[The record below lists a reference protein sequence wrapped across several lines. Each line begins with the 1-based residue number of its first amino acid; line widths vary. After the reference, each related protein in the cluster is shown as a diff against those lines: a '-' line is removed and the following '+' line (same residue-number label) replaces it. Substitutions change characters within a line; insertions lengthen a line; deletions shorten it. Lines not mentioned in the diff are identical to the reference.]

1 MFYERVLEVG
11 KRNRMARLIHIIYSS
26 AANAHFGPEELL
38 ALLGSA
44 RRKNTGLNISGML
57 LHIEGSFLQVIEGHE
72 SDIDALFETIS
83 QDPRH
88 GNIVSIVR
96 ESIPRRAFSDWSMGF
111 ADISREDLE
120 QVSGWNDFL
129 SNPDAVRS
137 LVPGRAQKLLTAFK
151 DGRWRSKAPRT
162 TPTAPLVAAKAPATP
177 RLEGMGVA
185 FQPIIS
191 ASQRSVVSYEALT
204 WDLRMQ
210 REFTTADQGA
220 EVLGAI
226 EDEARKRAMLI
237 SDQLGADFGIN
248 INVRP
253 ISANDAVAKMQSI
266 IDQAKAQNLPNRSI
280 TLELNQDYL
289 NTDLNSIITIVQD
302 CKENGMKICLDD
314 FGAGRSDLNRM
325 EMSQPNSIALNA
337 QLVRDIDKNGTKQAI
352 IRGLV
357 QTCDDLGIDIIAK
370 HVETQSEFDWLV
382 SEGLDLFQG
391 GFFGNPKLDELPT
404 DLRIPV

>member
-1 MFYERVLEVG
+1 MP
-11 KRNRMARLIHIIYSS
+11 RLIHLVYSS
-26 AANAHFGPEELL
+26 AARTHFGPAELL
-38 ALLGSA
+38 TLLGNS
-44 RRKNTGLNISGML
+44 RSKNTGRNITGML

-88 GNIVSIVR
+88 GNIVTIVR

-120 QVSGWNDFL
+120 EASGWNDFM
-129 SNPDAVRS
+129 SNPDALRS
-137 LVPGRAQKLLTAFK
+137 LVPGRAKKLLTAFK

-162 TPTAPLVAAKAPATP
+162 TPVPPVATANVGASPQFD
-177 RLEGMGVA
+177 GMGVA
-185 FQPIIS
+185 FQPIVS
-191 ASQRSVVSYEALT
+191 ASQRSVISYEALT
-204 WDLRMQ
+204 WDIRTQ
-210 REFTTADQGA
+210 RELTTADQGS

-226 EDEARKRAMLI
+226 EEDARKRAMLM

-253 ISANDAVAKMQSI
+253 INAKDAVTKMQSI
-266 IDQAKAQNLPNRSI
+266 IDQAKAQNLLNRSI

-289 NTDLNSIITIVQD
+289 SSDLNSIITIVQD
-302 CKENGMKICLDD
+302 CKENGLKICLDD
-314 FGAGRSDLNRM
+314 FGAGRSGLNQM

-337 QLVRDIDKNGTKQAI
+337 LLVRDIDNNGTKQAI

-382 SEGLDLFQG
+382 SEGIDLFQG
-391 GFFGNPKLDELPT
+391 GFFGNPKLDEFPT
-404 DLRIPV
+404 DVRIPE

>member
-1 MFYERVLEVG
+1 
-11 KRNRMARLIHIIYSS
+11 MARLIHIIYSS
-26 AANAHFGPEELL
+26 AAKTPFGPEELL

-44 RRKNTGLNISGML
+44 RSKNTSLNISGML
-57 LHIEGSFLQVIEGHE
+57 LHIEGSFLQVIEGQE
-72 SDIDALFETIS
+72 GDIDALFETIS

-88 GNIVSIVR
+88 GNIVTIVR

-120 QVSGWNDFL
+120 QASGWNDFM
-129 SNPDAVRS
+129 SNPEAVRA

-162 TPTAPLVAAKAPATP
+162 TQMAPVAAPKAPAASP
-177 RLEGMGVA
+177 LDGVGVA

-191 ASQRSVVSYEALT
+191 ASQRSVISYEALT
-204 WDLRMQ
+204 WDIRTQ
-210 REFTTADQGA
+210 REMTTADQGS

-226 EDEARKRAMLI
+226 EEDARKRAMLI
-237 SDQLGADFGIN
+237 SNQPGADFGIN

-253 ISANDAVAKMQSI
+253 INTEDAVTKMQSI
-266 IDQAKAQNLPNRSI
+266 IDQAKAQNLLNRSI

-289 NTDLNSIITIVQD
+289 NSDLNSIITIVQD
-302 CKENGMKICLDD
+302 CKENGLKICLDD
-314 FGAGRSDLNRM
+314 FGAGRSGLNQM

-370 HVETQSEFDWLV
+370 HVETPSEFDWLV
-382 SEGLDLFQG
+382 SEGIDLFQG
-391 GFFGNPKLDELPT
+391 GLFGNPKLDEFPT
-404 DLRIPV
+404 DVRIPE